1 MLILPTQASAD
12 GQQLLI
18 LNSTLIFTDIIMEYI
33 QIGGEQKTNISAN
46 LIYKNNMNGI
56 AMLREKIAILISIIS
71 IAAAV
76 LGLFFLLLS

>member
-46 LIYKNNMNGI
+46 LIYKNNM
-56 AMLREKIAILISIIS
+56 ME
-71 IAAAV
+71 
-76 LGLFFLLLS
+76 

>member
-1 MLILPTQASAD
+1 
-12 GQQLLI
+12 
-18 LNSTLIFTDIIMEYI
+18 MEYI

-46 LIYKNNMNGI
+46 LIYKNNMNEI

-71 IAAAV
+71 VAIAV